1 MVLKAVLVLRSWSS
15 LFTHPFQAKP
25 CRCSREVVS
34 IIERIDFDCP
44 INLMLAIISLT
55 APFTVLAETGSH
67 LSDITI
73 GNGFIR
79 LGYVSKV

>member
-1 MVLKAVLVLRSWSS
+1 MA
-15 LFTHPFQAKP
+15 
-25 CRCSREVVS
+25 S
-34 IIERIDFDCP
+34 IIERIDLGYASNP
-44 INLMLAIISLT
+44 MRVSIGLA

>member
-1 MVLKAVLVLRSWSS
+1 MA
-15 LFTHPFQAKP
+15 
-25 CRCSREVVS
+25 S
-34 IIERIDFDCP
+34 IIERVDFDCP
-44 INLMLAIISLT
+44 NNLMLAIISVT

-67 LSDITI
+67 LSDIAI